1 MVMAQPQL
9 AMLARAMESTNAPR
23 ATRVLKMQGKSALSA
38 MRTLVEHA
46 ACSIATVGVMP
57 RVRTIDASA
66 LLELAVS
73 MESAKHLLIAK
84 KPRTLR
90 ALSPRAVLV
99 NVWVL
104 RQIDI
109 ADAPWISVLWE
120 TAAWAPTFYPCN

>member
-1 MVMAQPQL
+1 MLEVRRSRFGSSLEVCNIMVFLIKHSA
-9 AMLARAMESTNAPR
+9 
-23 ATRVLKMQGKSALSA
+23 KSQ
-38 MRTLVEHA
+38 
-46 ACSIATVGVMP
+46 CSIATVGVMP